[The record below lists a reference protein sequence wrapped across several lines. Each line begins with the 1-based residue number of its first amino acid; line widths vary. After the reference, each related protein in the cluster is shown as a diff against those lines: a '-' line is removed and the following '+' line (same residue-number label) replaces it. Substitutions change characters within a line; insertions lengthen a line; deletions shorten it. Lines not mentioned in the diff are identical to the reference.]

1 MSLEENTGWGYTL
14 TMTLSD
20 RNTVFKAGIILAS
33 VCMFFIIIA
42 AFVVLP
48 VYPGQAPEAVRRSTG
63 LIQSFL
69 GRFLE
74 PSPFVPL
81 VSIAGAGLYSLITLV
96 LIYYFFEK
104 TQCPEILFFSFFAL
118 SFAFEA
124 VRILI
129 PLRAVYV
136 ISPLYLLMAFRI
148 LLFTRY
154 FGIFS
159 LFTASVYAAGLD
171 VQKQRNIIL
180 IIMVAT
186 MVIAMGVPID
196 TLSWDSSLSMISGY
210 TSMFRMVEAGILLI
224 TMVSF
229 FISAYS
235 RGAGEY
241 VLIGVGSFFVFLGR
255 NILLGADTW
264 ASPLPA
270 LLLLAAGTWFICTQL
285 HKVYLWL

>member
-1 MSLEENTGWGYTL
+1 
-14 TMTLSD
+14 MTLSD

-33 VCMFFIIIA
+33 AGMLFIIIT

-48 VYPGQAPEAVRRSTG
+48 VYPVQVQETVRRSAG
-63 LIQSFL
+63 FIQSFF
-69 GRFLE
+69 GHFFE
-74 PSPFVPL
+74 PNPFVPL
-81 VSIAGAGLYSLITLV
+81 VSIAGSGLYALITLV

-104 TQCPEILFFSFFAL
+104 TQCPEILFFAFFAL

-124 VRILI
+124 VRLLI
-129 PLRAVYV
+129 PLKAIYI
-136 ISPLYLLMAFRI
+136 ISPLYLIMAFRI

-159 LFTASVYAAGLD
+159 LFAASVYAAGLE

-180 IIMVAT
+180 ILMVAT

-196 TLSWDSSLSMISGY
+196 ALSWDSSLSMISGY

-224 TMVSF
+224 TVLSF

-241 VLIGVGSFFVFLGR
+241 ILIGVGSFCVFLGR
-255 NILLGADTW
+255 NILLSADTW
-264 ASPLPA
+264 VSPFPA
-270 LLLLAAGTWFICTQL
+270 LLLLAAGTWFICIQL

>member
-1 MSLEENTGWGYTL
+1 
-14 TMTLSD
+14 MTLSD
-20 RNTVFKAGIILAS
+20 RNIIFKAGIILAS
-33 VCMFFIIIA
+33 AFMLFVIIA
-42 AFVVLP
+42 LFVILP
-48 VYPGQAPEAVRRSTG
+48 VYPPPAEETTRRSAG
-63 LIQSFL
+63 FIQSIISYF
-69 GRFLE
+69 FE
-74 PSPFVPL
+74 PNPYAPFVA
-81 VSIAGAGLYSLITLV
+81 IAGAALYSVITLI

-104 TQCPEILFFSFFAL
+104 TQCPEILFFAFFVL
-118 SFAFEA
+118 SFAFES
-124 VRILI
+124 VRLLVSLKRIYI
-129 PLRAVYV
+129 

-148 LLFTRY
+148 LLFCRY

-159 LFTASVYAAGLD
+159 LFTASVYAAGLE

-180 IIMVAT
+180 IITVAT
-186 MVIAMGVPID
+186 MVIAVGVPID

-210 TSMFRMVEAGILLI
+210 TSMFRMVEAGAFLI

-241 VLIGVGSFFVFLGR
+241 ILIGVGSFLVFLGR
-255 NILLGADTW
+255 NILLSADTW
-264 ASPLPA
+264 VSPFPA

>member
-1 MSLEENTGWGYTL
+1 
-14 TMTLSD
+14 MTLSD

-33 VCMFFIIIA
+33 LSVLSIIIA

-48 VYPGQAPEAVRRSTG
+48 VYPAQATETTRRSAG
-63 LIQSFL
+63 LIQSFI
-69 GRFLE
+69 GHFLE
-74 PSPFVPL
+74 PNPFVPL
-81 VSIAGAGLYSLITLV
+81 VSIAGAGLYSLITLI

-104 TQCPEILFFSFFAL
+104 TQCPEILFFAFFVL
-118 SFAFEA
+118 SFTAEV

-129 PLRAVYV
+129 PLQTVYI
-136 ISPLYLLMAFRI
+136 ISPLYLLMAFRA

-159 LFTASVYAAGLD
+159 LFTASVYAAGLE

-210 TSMFRMVEAGILLI
+210 TSMFRMVEAGVLFI
-224 TMVSF
+224 TMISF
-229 FISAYS
+229 FIAAYS

-241 VLIGVGSFFVFLGR
+241 ILIGVGSFLVFLGR
-255 NILLGADTW
+255 NILLSADTW
-264 ASPLPA
+264 VSPFPA

>member
-1 MSLEENTGWGYTL
+1 ML
-14 TMTLSD
+14 
-20 RNTVFKAGIILAS
+20 
-33 VCMFFIIIA
+33 FIIIT
-42 AFVVLP
+42 AFIVLP
-48 VYPGQAPEAVRRSTG
+48 VYPAQAKEAVRRSAG
-63 LIQSFL
+63 FIQLFI
-69 GRFLE
+69 GRFFE
-74 PSPFVPL
+74 PNSFVPF

-104 TQCPEILFFSFFAL
+104 TQCPEILFFAFFVL
-118 SFAFEA
+118 SFAFEG

-129 PLRAVYV
+129 PLKEVYI
-136 ISPLYLLMAFRI
+136 ISPPYLLMAFRM
-148 LLFTRY
+148 LLFARY
-154 FGIFS
+154 FGLFS
-159 LFTASVYAAGLD
+159 LFTASVYAAGLE

-180 IIMVAT
+180 ILTVAT

-210 TSMFRMVEAGILLI
+210 TPMFRMVEAGVLLI

-229 FISAYS
+229 FIAAYS

-241 VLIGVGSFFVFLGR
+241 ILIGVGSFLVFLGR

-264 ASPLPA
+264 ISPFPA
-270 LLLLAAGTWFICTQL
+270 FLLLAAGTWFICIQL